1 MTKIVSFTRVLNEDD
16 IIEAFVRHHATHV
29 DEMLFLDN
37 GSTDRTIEILKAL
50 HDEGFPLKL
59 FRNYA
64 VSFDEIAIN
73 SWGYQAASQVLGA
86 DWVVFLDADEFI
98 ATPDSVPLLTLLPE
112 DERAVSVPLVN
123 YGQVGGENM
132 DEPVVPWRL
141 RWHKSA
147 PTRVF
152 KVMARARIP
161 NLLVGAGNHGV
172 FVKALEVPAPSLP
185 GASLAHYPRRT
196 GWQAMQKW
204 AAGRLKALA
213 SGAPGE
219 FYSEHYVSPFET
231 LRDKPWELLLN
242 EGFLVQEFDKSLAT
256 EAPLA
261 YLGGPLAY
269 YRPSDPRLKA
279 LSSFLHFTE
288 QLARQHGRL
297 LDESPQA
304 RALVEGW
311 NARRD
316 FLF

>member
-1 MTKIVSFTRVLNEDD
+1 MTKIVSFTRILNEDD
-16 IIEAFVRHHATHV
+16 IIEAFVRHHGAHV

-37 GSTDRTIEILKAL
+37 GSTDRTIEILRAL
-50 HDEGFPLKL
+50 REEGFTLRL
-59 FRNYA
+59 FRNHA

-73 SWGYQAASQVLGA
+73 SWGYQAASQVLSA

-98 ATPDSVPLLTLLPE
+98 ATPDSQPLLTLLPDDVE
-112 DERAVSVPLVN
+112 VLSMALVN

-132 DEPVVPWRL
+132 EEPVVPWRL

-147 PTRVF
+147 PTGVN
-152 KVMARARIP
+152 KVMARAKIP
-161 NLLVGAGNHGV
+161 GLLVGAGNHGV
-172 FVKALEVPAPSLP
+172 FVKGREILASALP
-185 GASLAHYPRRT
+185 GVSLAHYPRRN

-213 SGAPGE
+213 SGAPGA

-231 LRDKPWELLLN
+231 LRDKPGELLMN
-242 EGFLVQEFDKSLAT
+242 DGFLAREFDKSQAT

-261 YLGGPLAY
+261 YLGGPLSY
-269 YRPSDPRLKA
+269 YQPADPRLKA
-279 LSSFLHFTE
+279 LSGFLHMTE

-297 LDESPQA
+297 LDESREA
-304 RALVEGW
+304 RALVESW

>member
-1 MTKIVSFTRVLNEDD
+1 MKIVSFTRVLNEDD
-16 IIEAFVRHHATHV
+16 IIEAFVRHNAAHI

-50 HDEGFPLKL
+50 RDEGFPLKL

-73 SWGYQAASQVLGA
+73 SWGYQAASQVMGA

-98 ATPDSVPLLTLLPE
+98 ATPDSLPLLTLLPGQG
-112 DERAVSVPLVN
+112 RALSVPLVN
-123 YGQVGGENM
+123 YGQVGGESM

-147 PTRVF
+147 PTGVH
-152 KVMARARIP
+152 KVMAQARIP
-161 NLLVGAGNHGV
+161 NLLVGAGNHAV
-172 FVKALEVPAPSLP
+172 FVQGQEVPAPALP
-185 GASLAHYPRRT
+185 GVSLAHYPRRT

-213 SGAPGE
+213 SGAPGQ
-219 FYSEHYVSPFET
+219 FYSGHYVFPFET
-231 LRDKPWELLLN
+231 LRDRPWEFLLN
-242 EGFLVQEFDKSLAT
+242 EDFLARDFDRSTAT

-269 YRPSDPRLKA
+269 YQPSDPRMKA

-288 QLARQHGRL
+288 QLAMQHGRL
-297 LDESPQA
+297 MDESPQM